1 VILLFYLGLHLQY
14 ELSNE
19 VNKMVKCKKIVFE
32 RLSGKTP
39 VVVLGVILEEG
50 KHRCKFRTSK
60 KEYSIAWSKIWSI
73 EDTEED
79 FKL

>member
-1 VILLFYLGLHLQY
+1 
-14 ELSNE
+14 
-19 VNKMVKCKKIVFE
+19 MKCKKIVFE

-50 KHRCKFRTSK
+50 EHRCKFRTRN

-79 FKL
+79 FKF

>member
-1 VILLFYLGLHLQY
+1 
-14 ELSNE
+14 
-19 VNKMVKCKKIVFE
+19 MVKCKKIVFE

-79 FKL
+79 FKLQIYKEMRPAESLAGLIILYSI